1 MLETLQTVG
10 ETTMKKTLE
19 LLKDQETQIIEFGQI
34 NSNTIMLMNIK
45 QCIAELEEIDKLEK
59 QINLSPYDAMSVYL
73 IGDINKVMKG

>member
-1 MLETLQTVG
+1 
-10 ETTMKKTLE
+10 MKKVLD
-19 LLKDQETQIIEFGQI
+19 LLKDQQEQIVEFGQI

-45 QCIAELEEIDKLEK
+45 QCIKELEEIDKLEK